1 MKGGMRMIIKLDE
14 FERNMLAGAM
24 PNAASIEIIVREDE
38 NDTLVSIKDS
48 SGTTIAWISQ
58 DR

>member
-1 MKGGMRMIIKLDE
+1 MIIKLDE

-24 PNAASIEIIVREDE
+24 PNAASIEIIDREDE
-38 NDTLVSIKDS
+38 DDTLISIKDI

>member
-24 PNAASIEIIVREDE
+24 PNAASIEIIDREDE
-38 NDTLVSIKDS
+38 DDTLISIKDI